1 MPLTTP
7 AQGFSY
13 PLAADRPCDYPTTML
28 ALAGQI
34 DTKFQAFDVDSARLA
49 KRKTVKISGTNTS
62 VSSNAS
68 YVPLF
73 DTVEFNNGTPTDLTI
88 DPSCIQLGAGHW
100 LLQAK
105 FMVPTNS
112 SGGNYYSRMNSVP
125 ANVVSQ
131 ADTTARDYG
140 GTWTPTTITLSDAA
154 YVASGTA
161 KVNLVLIYPGAAG
174 SIPINYMSLS
184 AWWIADA

>member
-7 AQGFSY
+7 VQGFSY
-13 PLAADRPCDYPTTML
+13 PLASDRPCDYPLTML

-34 DTKFQAFDVDSARLA
+34 DAKFQSFDVDSARLSR
-49 KRKTVKISGTNTS
+49 RKMVKISGTNTS

-88 DPSCIQLGAGHW
+88 DPSGIVLAAGHW
-100 LLQAK
+100 MLEAK
-105 FMVPTNS
+105 FIVPTNS
-112 SGGNYYSRMNSVP
+112 SGANYYARLNSVP
-125 ANVVSQ
+125 ASVVSQ

-140 GTWTPTTITLSDAA
+140 GTWTPTTITFNDAA
-154 YVASGTA
+154 YVATGTG
-161 KVNLVLIYPGAAG
+161 KVNMVLIYAGGAS